1 MAGIVVFVTTYS
13 LILPAI
19 SIEYNI
25 AQSMPGLDV
34 PDNRQAEDMSV
45 TGELSTLQYDD
56 SGELLSEGS
65 DELYQDPDYGT
76 GELELTGGSTYE
88 GIDGCT
94 EVEDYKNID
103 GYGDDEDYRSEGGY
117 GSGEAYGTNG
127 DSESYVGLEGYL
139 SAAGGIDTESY
150 TDSDGLYIENEG
162 LVDEETS
169 EGIISTADPVLPEAS
184 TDSSYA
190 SHETDYANGAENA
203 GSEVLADVNS
213 LTAELEGVKLR
224 LDFDEVMPGD
234 SELLVREIEEEY
246 YDNYFTSAGYEL
258 EKVYPDYEM
267 SDAEFYCVE
276 IPYGRT
282 AVRAEFEFDPAIS
295 EYQAGENKVLVMDW
309 CDGEWHLYDAE
320 KTELFRHDDGAVYRI
335 SFETDAL
342 YKGNAGFGVI
352 TLYPAGDGEL
362 ETDSSVG
369 NETAAD
375 STFDGKSAEETSEDS
390 VADEEEN
397 KEEESEAEDVLPET
411 EEEGTAYK
419 EEHSDVTAE
428 TENENPETETEEN
441 DTESVVDEETEGDEP
456 ESAAEEEPQVDA
468 AEPVSEEEPQEEEAE
483 AAEEVEYEDSGFSED
498 VEMSEEESEV
508 IPDKEAAVST
518 ENPEDEEETLYETF
532 DGVSGSHTVTVPGAD
547 YKLHVTYGEGAG
559 IPADAV
565 FTAIPVSDGEY
576 GSQAVEMVA
585 DKADKEGSVSLIGLV
600 DLVVSVNGNVIA
612 PTGPM
617 EVSVEFPE
625 EIPDNEKIYAVH
637 FPGTGEQPS
646 DDEDRAEHEYNDA
659 TMQEEPDHGEELILD
674 DNCGDTEADFTA
686 LDDNNGDTEADITAL
701 DDNSAASGAA
711 GTVLDANIEAPEVDS
726 AAPEFASAAAEA
738 AVLEETA
745 LEPGLAANEADTFDE
760 LIDITDIYTDLVP
773 SEPAASSE
781 NMADAVLLTDISD
794 ENAPDPVLS
803 ENGGSLE
810 ETLPEVLETDTDGA
824 EASFTVNSLSYIA
837 IVSYTVDF
845 HWEVDGRMYEFSLP
859 GGGFISFSE
868 LIEVLGVAKTG
879 ENDDV
884 HLAGEVPGIDNQDVN
899 GEKDTSENTES
910 AENTGYSGVHNPMEV
925 SGIDNQDATAL
936 TLDGVEVSEATREFV
951 ADVESVVFSNPAL
964 VDVSKVENETTVGG
978 IKESRGLE
986 VQYSAELTEEQ
997 IAEINSTVVESG
1009 DWVLISVQPFE
1020 STESL
1025 TVTMKTGEVFE
1036 IRVTDAQIQKDFIDA
1051 KGDTWTITVIYDD
1064 SAEIPDGAD
1073 LNVREI
1079 EAGTEE
1085 YQDYLND
1092 SAEELGV
1099 ASEEVSFARFFDIEI
1114 VDNDGRKV
1122 EPKAPVQ
1129 VKIGYKSGIDLTT
1142 GLSIVHFGDEKT
1154 EVITDLGVSQDGTEI
1169 IYEQDSFS
1177 VTGTIQ
1183 TGAPSNEGL
1192 YMLLVKRGDNYY
1204 LINNDGELTQ
1214 VEYNSS
1220 TGTVTVDTPM
1230 LWTYHYEYG
1239 GHFRFASEATGF
1251 DENMVAAGYYYR
1263 YLDPN
1268 VSSGLTEE
1276 NSSNPNLN
1284 SQTVINYYNHQ
1295 VANSGFNNYIG
1306 VVDEGNGNLRIGG
1319 LASSS
1324 EAAEIILASVN
1335 SVPSTGYPDG
1345 PINHTVNHIDISIEG
1360 TTTIEAPLAY
1370 GEYYFDANQSEHAAT
1385 VSAAQPMTLEIT
1397 QTVGVETADMKR
1409 ATITA
1414 TRADTGAVINNAYYI
1429 TGYSANAATE
1439 WSTPQVR
1446 IEGSFKVADMSPAS
1460 WWNSNADYI
1469 RAQRLQNKIEYTVSV
1484 TKTIEVPLTIDGRQ
1498 IYDQWGNKMTVTVD
1512 VPMSATFNYFDI
1524 ENECP
1529 PLQYSWGYTQ
1539 EWQSGGIHPW
1549 GISGMDFV
1557 TNGGEIDLQAN
1568 VVAVEITKY
1577 IRDEDG
1583 NAIPVGTNI
1592 TNKFDIYQSLPGDPY
1607 TVAEL
1612 SNENVDY
1619 SDYSKLH
1626 TDSLIVPEGSS
1637 EALIHDYSTVPG
1649 MYYIKEDPSSIPTSI
1664 VDTTGNTWNY
1674 VSTKME
1680 TEYVWRGNTVAQRHT
1695 SEVYSDTAT
1704 EDYTSIPDVL
1714 GAYEFE
1720 GCTEEN
1726 YYAAN
1731 GGNHPYN
1738 GFLEFYVYNV
1748 YEKANQD
1755 EPNNGYMNIQ
1765 LNKLWDNM
1773 GDDTAPSDSD
1783 SSVTFQLYQIKKT
1796 TTATQGSGGGDVTVE
1811 LYDKNSQLID
1821 SIAANR
1827 GDTLTLTY
1835 QFKESSAGYQG
1846 TDVQLYAS
1854 IWNQGWGYKDGAI
1867 GPNNGWHIY
1876 ASAGSNEQSSTFS
1889 PYADAADKWGENN
1902 VIQNGIIKLRLRD
1915 RASNEFLNIAWSGG
1929 TAGSS
1934 QSTETVVTDDPVA
1947 YGSPVTISKS
1957 TDWSHLYAN
1966 LPSYSQTTS
1975 GDTTTTIEYSYYL
1988 VETGRTG
1995 AAASYA
2001 EVSYKDN
2008 DGSDADHAIT
2018 ANGYTKEVEVTNH
2031 KTSILV
2037 KKEWR
2042 GEAETDAYP
2051 EIKFQLYQGWKSG
2064 SGVSSGWLYTGDT
2077 NNTHDSSYNYTI
2089 TADDDWQMLFENL
2102 PTEASHDGTTG
2113 EVGYYVVEVDPDDGS
2128 SWFNKVRIE
2137 YESSAVSGTQSQP
2150 SAAGIGGNM
2159 GELTIVNTLPENSQ
2173 VSFNK
2178 TWYESNGTSWNAM
2191 SADDT
2196 SGYLLG
2202 VILQRRAV
2210 FLDNSGDPNGNTS
2223 GWENYGEEI
2232 LVSKDAV
2239 IKNDNE
2245 FGLIYGNS
2253 AWNYHTPG
2261 TGETG
2266 NRLVQNGYYEQN
2278 GTQEWVKFE
2287 YRFRE
2292 TSAYDLAAYNND
2304 GTLQTLAW
2312 ESTVS
2317 DNNNVTAI
2325 SNYPVGEID
2334 VTKEWSGGNEGSKV
2348 YIRLSRDGT
2357 DITADIVA
2365 NPMAYGLY
2373 PNQVYDDEEN
2383 DGHDAIV
2390 ILYDGTSWNTV
2401 QIKGLD
2407 ISDIAHGSTT
2417 NYNYTIQE
2425 IGYSDKNGNDTWD
2438 VSSLLTG
2445 YKVGET
2451 VKTVSDSDQKSQ
2463 TVTAGGTVSVITV
2476 QNEYVPTV
2484 TDFEFTK
2491 VWKDVGENITSWCAP
2506 ITVTLYQ
2513 EKENGEG
2520 GYTAVTNSGQVVID
2534 PFPSVEVEEGEEP
2547 ERPEI
2552 KFTLNG
2558 VEYAC
2563 EVSVDDAGRYY
2574 TFTIK
2579 DLPYRD
2585 ASDKNQYRY
2594 YVTEETVDGFWDPLY
2609 GFMDNDGELHTITNR
2624 SKAEDGQYI
2633 INNQAGVALPS
2644 TGGPGTRLFTI
2655 LGSILV
2661 MIAGVMLW
2669 RRRRYI

>member
-1 MAGIVVFVTTYS
+1 MNMKGKCKNLFVMASAFVLSASLLTAAAPPVWADNPSDNQVTASSEEQKKDYTITFKDETGNPLDTFPASAGETWGPSGDISVRSTYYKDCVDYDIVSGSGVGDLSAESACMQTGQSAPITGNMTFTYKRHTDAAAS
-13 LILPAI
+13 EKTYKCLTEDGTLLYMFTGSEKDIPQTL
-19 SIEYNI
+19 N
-25 AQSMPGLDV
+25 PGNCV
-34 PDNRQAEDMSV
+34 YTRTNKA
-45 TGELSTLQYDD
+45 DD
-56 SGELLSEGS
+56 STDESVVNVYYTLASDMEAEVPSSAAMPAVTFDQKVNTENGTVMVHVDAEEGAFEDGTS
-65 DELYQDPDYGT
+65 MAVTPVTRQDILDKA
-76 GELELTGGSTYE
+76 
-88 GIDGCT
+88 ID
-94 EVEDYKNID
+94 
-103 GYGDDEDYRSEGGY
+103 
-117 GSGEAYGTNG
+117 
-127 DSESYVGLEGYL
+127 
-139 SAAGGIDTESY
+139 AAGGKGAAAAMDITFTKPNGTKTEPLKPIHVKMISPVLNRAEEAY
-150 TDSDGLYIENEG
+150 VVHVTDSG
-162 LVDEETS
+162 
-169 EGIISTADPVLPEAS
+169 S
-184 TDSSYA
+184 TDVVAKKS
-190 SHETDYANGAENA
+190 
-203 GSEVLADVNS
+203 
-213 LTAELEGVKLR
+213 
-224 LDFDEVMPGD
+224 
-234 SELLVREIEEEY
+234 
-246 YDNYFTSAGYEL
+246 
-258 EKVYPDYEM
+258 
-267 SDAEFYCVE
+267 
-276 IPYGRT
+276 
-282 AVRAEFEFDPAIS
+282 
-295 EYQAGENKVLVMDW
+295 
-309 CDGEWHLYDAE
+309 
-320 KTELFRHDDGAVYRI
+320 
-335 SFETDAL
+335 
-342 YKGNAGFGVI
+342 
-352 TLYPAGDGEL
+352 
-362 ETDSSVG
+362 
-369 NETAAD
+369 
-375 STFDGKSAEETSEDS
+375 DGKTIESTS
-390 VADEEEN
+390 
-397 KEEESEAEDVLPET
+397 
-411 EEEGTAYK
+411 
-419 EEHSDVTAE
+419 
-428 TENENPETETEEN
+428 
-441 DTESVVDEETEGDEP
+441 
-456 ESAAEEEPQVDA
+456 
-468 AEPVSEEEPQEEEAE
+468 
-483 AAEEVEYEDSGFSED
+483 
-498 VEMSEEESEV
+498 
-508 IPDKEAAVST
+508 
-518 ENPEDEEETLYETF
+518 
-532 DGVSGSHTVTVPGAD
+532 
-547 YKLHVTYGEGAG
+547 
-559 IPADAV
+559 
-565 FTAIPVSDGEY
+565 
-576 GSQAVEMVA
+576 
-585 DKADKEGSVSLIGLV
+585 
-600 DLVVSVNGNVIA
+600 
-612 PTGPM
+612 
-617 EVSVEFPE
+617 
-625 EIPDNEKIYAVH
+625 
-637 FPGTGEQPS
+637 
-646 DDEDRAEHEYNDA
+646 NDA
-659 TMQEEPDHGEELILD
+659 TSSDGKNAVSFE
-674 DNCGDTEADFTA
+674 
-686 LDDNNGDTEADITAL
+686 
-701 DDNSAASGAA
+701 S
-711 GTVLDANIEAPEVDS
+711 DS
-726 AAPEFASAAAEA
+726 FS
-738 AVLEETA
+738 V
-745 LEPGLAANEADTFDE
+745 
-760 LIDITDIYTDLVP
+760 Y
-773 SEPAASSE
+773 
-781 NMADAVLLTDISD
+781 
-794 ENAPDPVLS
+794 
-803 ENGGSLE
+803 
-810 ETLPEVLETDTDGA
+810 
-824 EASFTVNSLSYIA
+824 A
-837 IVSYTVDF
+837 IVYTVDF
-845 HWEVDGRMYEFSLP
+845 RWEVDGKMYDFSLA
-859 GGGFISFSE
+859 GGDSVSFRE
-868 LIEVLGVAKTG
+868 LVEVLHVVDGDGETAGAADAKTAALG
-879 ENDDV
+879 YGVDEFIND
-884 HLAGEVPGIDNQDVN
+884 
-899 GEKDTSENTES
+899 
-910 AENTGYSGVHNPMEV
+910 
-925 SGIDNQDATAL
+925 
-936 TLDGVEVSEATREFV
+936 V
-951 ADVESVVFSNPAL
+951 ADVRFSDESLVKVAQVTEDSVTAGAL
-964 VDVSKVENETTVGG
+964 
-978 IKESRGLE
+978 KESLGVVSE
-986 VQYSAELTEEQ
+986 YSAELTEDQRATMDAKEFT
-997 IAEINSTVVESG
+997 AP
-1009 DWVLISVQPFE
+1009 DWALISLKAFNTE
-1020 STESL
+1020 ESL
-1025 TVTMKTGEVFE
+1025 TVTMKDGQEFV
-1036 IRVTDAQIQKDFIDA
+1036 IKVTDAQIQKDYISA
-1051 KGDTWTITVIYDD
+1051 SGETYTITVIYDD
-1064 SAEIPDGAD
+1064 EAGIPDGAD
-1073 LNVREI
+1073 LKVREI
-1079 EAGTEE
+1079 EAGTVE
-1085 YQDYLND
+1085 YQGYLNN
-1092 SAEELGV
+1092 SAEELGLEN
-1099 ASEEVSFARFFDIEI
+1099 ADEVSFARFFDIEI
-1114 VDNDGRKV
+1114 VDKDEKKI
-1122 EPKAPVQ
+1122 EPKTSVQ
-1129 VKIGYKSGIDLTT
+1129 VKIEYKTGVDSNA
-1142 GLSIVHFGDEKT
+1142 GLSIVHFGDEET
-1154 EVITDLGVSQDGTEI
+1154 EVITDVGVSQDGTEI
-1169 IYEQDSFS
+1169 IYAQDSFS

-1251 DENMVAAGYYYR
+1251 DTNMVAAGYYYR
-1263 YLDPN
+1263 YLNPN

-1276 NSSNPNLN
+1276 NSGNPNLN

-1306 VVDEGNGNLRIGG
+1306 VVDEGNGNLRICG

-1370 GEYYFDANQSEHAAT
+1370 GNYYFDANQNEFYKT
-1385 VSAAQPMTLEIT
+1385 VSAAQPYTVEIT
-1397 QTVGVETADMKR
+1397 QKVGIETADMKR

-1414 TRADTGAVINNAYYI
+1414 TRADTGAVVNNAYYI

-1498 IYDQWGNKMTVTVD
+1498 IYDQWGNAMSVTVD

-1612 SNENVDY
+1612 GNENVNY

-1626 TDSLIVPEGSS
+1626 TDSLTVPEGSS

-1649 MYYIKEDPSSIPTSI
+1649 MYYIKEDPSSIPQSI
-1664 VDTTGNTWNY
+1664 VDTNGNTWNY

-1680 TEYVWRGNTVAQRHT
+1680 TEYVWRGNTVTQRHT

-1726 YYAAN
+1726 NYAAN

-1796 TTATQGSGGGDVTVE
+1796 TTVTQGSGGGDVTVE
-1811 LYDKNSQLID
+1811 LYGSDGKLID
-1821 SIAANR
+1821 SRDANYN
-1827 GDTLTLTY
+1827 DTLTLHY
-1835 QFKESSAGYQG
+1835 QYKILNDANSG
-1846 TDVQLYAS
+1846 TDIQLYTHQYGNGWDDGWKYRYGLIS
-1854 IWNQGWGYKDGAI
+1854 ERLQPSSTSSFFWNFSVQQDPYRPNYDAI
-1867 GPNNGWHIY
+1867 NNG
-1876 ASAGSNEQSSTFS
+1876 
-1889 PYADAADKWGENN
+1889 
-1902 VIQNGIIKLRLRD
+1902 VIKLKLTSFT
-1915 RASNEFLNIAWSGG
+1915 ASNYVSIAWSGG

-1934 QSTETVVTDDPVA
+1934 QSTETVVIDDPVP

-1988 VETGRTG
+1988 VETARTG

-2001 EVSYKDN
+2001 DVSYKDN
-2008 DGSDADHAIT
+2008 DASDADHAIT
-2018 ANGYTKEVEVTNH
+2018 ANGYTKTVEVTNH

-2102 PTEASHDGTTG
+2102 PTEAKHDGTTG

-2325 SNYPVGEID
+2325 SNYPVGEIG

-2348 YIRLSRDGT
+2348 YVRLFRDGT

-2513 EKENGEG
+2513 EKDNGEG
-2520 GYTAVTNSGQVVID
+2520 GYTAVANSGQVVVD
-2534 PFPSVEVEEGEEP
+2534 PFPSAEVEEGEEP

-2552 KFTLNG
+2552 KFTLDG
-2558 VEYAC
+2558 VEYDC

-2585 ASDKNQYRY
+2585 ASDKKLYRY

-2609 GFMDNDGELHTITNR
+2609 GFMDNDGELHTITNG

-2633 INNQAGVALPS
+2633 INNKAGVALPN

-2655 LGSILV
+2655 LGSIL
-2661 MIAGVMLW
+2661 ILGAGVLLW
-2669 RRRRYI
+2669 RRRRLI